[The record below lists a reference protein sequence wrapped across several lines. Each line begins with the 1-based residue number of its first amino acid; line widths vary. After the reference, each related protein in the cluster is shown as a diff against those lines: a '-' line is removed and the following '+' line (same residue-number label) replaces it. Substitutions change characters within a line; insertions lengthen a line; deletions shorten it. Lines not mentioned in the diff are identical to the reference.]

1 MTIKIESAQE
11 SIVRLCD
18 GRVITMEFAMENI
31 FRFPMNK
38 NYIPAL
44 RGSNPA
50 FEFWVDK
57 LKAGEK
63 FPRGKYF
70 RACEFLRENF
80 PISPRCTHYTI
91 EANIIELDKVNPD
104 FSED

>member
-18 GRVITMEFAMENI
+18 GRVITMEFATENI
-31 FRFPMNK
+31 FRFPMK
-38 NYIPAL
+38 KIYIPAF

-63 FPRGKYF
+63 LPRGKYF
-70 RACEFLRENF
+70 RACEFLR
-80 PISPRCTHYTI
+80 
-91 EANIIELDKVNPD
+91 
-104 FSED
+104 